1 MAKERGETIAQLQI
15 RRDNLERDRLQIM
28 EDLEKVRNGDLQG
41 MRRNE
46 AARWIANDIMQNKKG
61 ISKLDPVMKD
71 KLVAD
76 EVRIK

>member
-1 MAKERGETIAQLQI
+1 
-15 RRDNLERDRLQIM
+15 
-28 EDLEKVRNGDLQG
+28 

-76 EVRIK
+76 EVQDKTVEGGKTEDIERGCP